1 MTRTTVVVGLEIYVQ
16 ETTLAITSISTYF
29 LTIQTEAIYQN
40 LPPYNDSTKD
50 RKNSSSI
57 CDTALFPKLGWMV
70 AAAVD
75 RKI

>member
-29 LTIQTEAIYQN
+29 LTIQTEAIHQN

-50 RKNSSSI
+50 TEKTHHPYVTRHY
-57 CDTALFPKLGWMV
+57 FPSLV